1 MSNSDV
7 YIDTDSAAQ
16 DTHVDDSFLANI
28 LTPGSSLHP
37 TFLLI
42 VDVSLATLVLIL
54 LSLLALTRSL
64 HFVALV
70 LITLALWASIKW
82 CAILSWHNAVW
93 CSLFA
98 IRFVSELRVVESAEI
113 SKKHA

>member
-1 MSNSDV
+1 MSNSNVDLHM
-7 YIDTDSAAQ
+7 DSAAQ

-37 TFLLI
+37 TFLLV
-42 VDVSLATLVLIL
+42 VDVSLATLVFIL
-54 LSLLALTRSL
+54 FSLLALTRSL

-82 CAILSWHNAVW
+82 CATLSSHNAVW

-98 IRFVSELRVVESAEI
+98 LRFISELRVVESAEI
-113 SKKHA
+113 SKKHS